1 MTRLLG
7 SQNSQKFLRI
17 NLFRLRPT
25 RLRGGI
31 PAFLFL
37 TKSYRVLMN
46 FGILALLV
54 IALILPLAAET
65 KPRKSLLNSE
75 PDVIYLSDI
84 LAEPIKLK
92 VIKEAPVFSD
102 KEGKHR
108 LGFLKVNQSV
118 DLEGMTDKAYRVRGM
133 GRTNN
138 GIAGW
143 VAPWAFSHPQEDFVA
158 KLKQLYERQI
168 AVNMIIAEEGVAV
181 GMTLAEVEKSRGK
194 PTKTSVR
201 RTAKGETGSWEYIDY
216 DEVKHYVTRIDPV
229 SRQAFRQ
236 LSHVTREETGKT
248 SIEFENGLVTAV
260 QETEDQG
267 AGNVRIIVPPL
278 VFGW

>member
-1 MTRLLG
+1 
-7 SQNSQKFLRI
+7 
-17 NLFRLRPT
+17 
-25 RLRGGI
+25 
-31 PAFLFL
+31 
-37 TKSYRVLMN
+37 MN
-46 FGILALLV
+46 TGTIVPLV
-54 IALILPLAAET
+54 IALTLTLAAET
-65 KPRKSLLNSE
+65 KPRKSLLNSD
-75 PDVIYLSDI
+75 PDVIYLTDI
-84 LAEPIKLK
+84 LAEPLKLK
-92 VIKEAPVFSD
+92 VVKEAPVFSD

-108 LGFLKVNQSV
+108 LGFLKANQTV
-118 DLEGMTDKAYRVRGM
+118 DLEGMTEKAYRVRGM

-168 AVNMIIAEEGVAV
+168 AVNLIIAEKGVAI

-201 RTAKGETGSWEYIDY
+201 RTAKGEAGSWEYIDY
-216 DEVKHYVTRIDPV
+216 DEVKHYVTRIDPI

-248 SIEFENGLVTAV
+248 SVEFEDGLVTAI
-260 QETEDQG
+260 QETEDRG
-267 AGNVRIIVPPL
+267 AGNVRIVVPPL
-278 VFGW
+278 VF

>member
-1 MTRLLG
+1 MKVGIIALL
-7 SQNSQKFLRI
+7 S
-17 NLFRLRPT
+17 
-25 RLRGGI
+25 
-31 PAFLFL
+31 
-37 TKSYRVLMN
+37 
-46 FGILALLV
+46 LALMH
-54 IALILPLAAET
+54 PLAAEI
-65 KPRKSLLNSE
+65 KPRKSLLNSD
-75 PDVIYLSDI
+75 PSVIYLVEI

-108 LGFLKVNQSV
+108 LGFLKANQTV
-118 DLEGMTDKAYRVRGM
+118 DLEGMTEKAYRVRGM

-168 AVNMIIAEEGVAV
+168 AVNSIIAEEGVAI
-181 GMTLAEVEKSRGK
+181 GMTLIEVEKSRGK

-201 RTAKGETGSWEYIDY
+201 RTAKGETGSWEYIEF
-216 DEVKHYVTRIDPV
+216 DEVKHYITRIDPI
-229 SRQAFRQ
+229 SGQAYRQ

-248 SIEFENGLVTAV
+248 SVEFEDGLVTAI
-260 QETEDQG
+260 QEMEDKG
-267 AGNVRIIVPPL
+267 AGNIRIIVPPL